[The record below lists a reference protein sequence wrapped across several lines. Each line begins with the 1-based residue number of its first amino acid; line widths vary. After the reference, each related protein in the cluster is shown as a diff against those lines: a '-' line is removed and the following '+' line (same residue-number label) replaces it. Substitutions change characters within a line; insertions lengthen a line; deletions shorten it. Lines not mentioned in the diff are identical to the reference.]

1 MRRSSAWRV
10 LSASAWHERRK
21 LEKGSDLMRAAVY
34 EGEGRLVVRDVP
46 DPFPAPDEVLIEVE
60 ACGICGSDVQ
70 IINVPPGHPSTP
82 PVTIGHELVGRIRA
96 VGSAVRGDVEVGS
109 RVVVDPDP
117 KCGACASCRAGR
129 PANCVNIV
137 ALGVHRDGALAGLVT
152 TPANTAYP
160 ISEDLPSELAA
171 LVEPLACVVNGT
183 NRAALRPGE
192 AVVVFG
198 AGAIGC
204 LFIAVFRAS
213 GAGRIIAIEPS
224 VARAPVARAV
234 GADLVLTPDE
244 WAAQRKAI
252 LPAGADVVVDAVGS
266 VLPQAIEAAAM
277 GARVV
282 VFGMNGNARPPVHQI
297 EIVEKGLSIMGSYIS
312 NFTFPAAIRLVE
324 SGQLNLAPMITATIP
339 LEDTLDGIA
348 RLRAGD
354 AVKVV
359 IKP

>member
-1 MRRSSAWRV
+1 
-10 LSASAWHERRK
+10 
-21 LEKGSDLMRAAVY
+21 MRAAVY

-46 DPFPAPDEVLIEVE
+46 DPVAAPDEVLIEVE
-60 ACGICGSDVQ
+60 ACGVCGSDVQ

-82 PVTIGHELVGRIRA
+82 PVIIGHEFVGRVRA
-96 VGSAVRGDVEVGS
+96 VGSAVHDVAIGS

-137 ALGVHRDGALAGLVT
+137 ALGVHRDGALARFVT

-160 ISEDLPSELAA
+160 ISEDLPAELAA

-183 NRAALRPGE
+183 NRAAVRPGE

-204 LFIAVFRAS
+204 LFIAVLRAS
-213 GAGRIIAIEPS
+213 GAARIIAIEPS
-224 VARAPVARAV
+224 AARAPVARAV

-244 WAAQRKAI
+244 WAAQREAI
-252 LPAGADVVVDAVGS
+252 LPGGADVVVDAVGS

-282 VFGMNGNARPPVHQI
+282 VFGMNGNARPPVHQV
-297 EIVEKGLSIMGSYIS
+297 EIVEKGLSILGSYIS

-324 SGQLNLAPMITATIP
+324 SGQLNLAPMITAVVP
-339 LEDTLDGIA
+339 LDETLAGIG
-348 RLRAGD
+348 RLRSGE
-354 AVKVV
+354 AVKIV